1 MKPLKHELDD
11 PNLFSFEDSFF
22 SLMHL
27 RGWKRRVI
35 DRTREAFNE
44 HRNFVRNY
52 VRPLALKMDL
62 EAQRD
67 PSRIAKEYLDL
78 MVKHRRITQMIPKA
92 MGGMGMP
99 PYAISPITEE
109 SNAVC
114 AGYRAMADGHGLG
127 LVALMMTFNMKV
139 LNKLIDEIV
148 DGEKRGEAV
157 LIDCAITEPMAG
169 TDVEE
174 VALMPYAKLV
184 CEAKRTPDGGAVL
197 NGRKVF
203 ISGGH
208 IAKYHV
214 ILMPFDKRD
223 PVNTYSCFIVPTGSK
238 GFSLGRMEHKMG
250 HKAAPASELIFE
262 DCYVPPENI
271 VLAPFFQK
279 DSDGMFERML
289 EDVLGLTRTV
299 VGAMG
304 TGIARGAFEK
314 ALSFA
319 KTHKIR
325 GRTVIQQ
332 QWAQTMLTDMLA
344 NVMKARA
351 VYLEATFALF
361 NDGGMGAF
369 DMPFMDTELMGKILK
384 TKQVR
389 NFMESDKVRDFM
401 IKRVKERPKEAT
413 QRIQYLSSLAKV
425 VGSDLGMRNCHLMLD
440 MMGAVG
446 VRHDYGAEK
455 IFRDAKLIQIF
466 EGTNQL
472 NRLNQFKNFI
482 ARDFPGL
489 EVFS

>member
-1 MKPLKHELDD
+1 MSLKPLKHELDD

-22 SLMHL
+22 SLMHI
-27 RGWKRRVI
+27 RGFKRGI
-35 DRTREAFNE
+35 INDTRDAFNE
-44 HRNFVRNY
+44 HRNFCRHY

-62 EAQRD
+62 KNQKD
-67 PSRIAKEYLDL
+67 PMAFATEYLDL
-78 MVKHRRITQMIPKA
+78 MIKHRRITQLIPKA
-92 MGGMGMP
+92 MGGMGSP

-127 LVALMMTFNMKV
+127 LVALMMTFNMKMMNWV
-139 LNKLIDEIV
+139 VDQIV
-148 DGEKRGEAV
+148 EGEKRGEAV

-174 VALMPYAKLV
+174 VELMPYAKLM
-184 CEAKRTPDGGAVL
+184 CEAKPTDDGGVIL

-214 ILMPFDKRD
+214 ILMPFNRRD
-223 PVNTYSCFIVPTGSK
+223 PINTYSAFLVPGDTK
-238 GFSLGRMEHKMG
+238 GFSLGKAEFKMG
-250 HKAAPASELIFE
+250 HKCAPASELIFE
-262 DCYVPPENI
+262 DCYIPAEFVAMP
-271 VLAPFFQK
+271 
-279 DSDGMFERML
+279 SDKLKPGMFEQML
-289 EDVLGLTRTV
+289 GDVLGLTRTI

-304 TGIARGAFEK
+304 TGIARGAYEK

-325 GRTVIQQ
+325 GRTVISQ
-332 QWAQTMLTDMLA
+332 QWAQAMLTDMLA
-344 NVMKARA
+344 NVMKARS
-351 VYLEATFALF
+351 VYLESTFASIG
-361 NDGGMGAF
+361 DGGMGAF
-369 DMPFMDTELMGKILK
+369 VLPMANTVIAQKFLKIPR
-384 TKQVR
+384 VR
-389 NFMESDKVRDFM
+389 KFMESDKVHQAM
-401 IKRVKERPKEAT
+401 INRAMQRPKEAN

-425 VGSDLGMRNCHLMLD
+425 VGSDMGMKNCHLMLE
-440 MMGAVG
+440 MMGGVG
-446 VRHDYGAEK
+446 VRHDVGAEK

-482 ARDFPGL
+482 ARDFPDL
-489 EVFS
+489 EVFN